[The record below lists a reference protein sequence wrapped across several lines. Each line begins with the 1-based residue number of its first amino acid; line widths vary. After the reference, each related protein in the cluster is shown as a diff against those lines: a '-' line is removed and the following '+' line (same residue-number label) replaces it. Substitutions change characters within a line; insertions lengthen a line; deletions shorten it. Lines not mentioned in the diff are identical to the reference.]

1 MRRARSD
8 GLSFAPSSNHK
19 EEITMRL
26 VRTMM
31 VGCLA
36 MLAAATDAPA
46 KHASHQLLAFGTMYG
61 VDGPFIGET
70 NAIRGVVG
78 DELPWEIGVGKGSL
92 TENGHLRIKVRG
104 LVFKDEPDV
113 PADKRGINDED
124 EFRALVS
131 CLTEQGTLVVPTTVT
146 TEGFPATRSGNADI
160 DARVT
165 LPNPCVAPIVF
176 VMSGS
181 EDKWFSVTG
190 FESAE

>member
-1 MRRARSD
+1 M
-8 GLSFAPSSNHK
+8 K
-19 EEITMRL
+19 L

-36 MLAAATDAPA
+36 MLAVATDAPA

-104 LVFKDEPDV
+104 LVFKDAPDV
-113 PADKRGINDED
+113 PADKRGINDEA

-131 CLTEQGTLVVPTTVT
+131 CLTEEGTAVATSNVMTT
-146 TEGFPATRSGNADI
+146 GFPATTSGNADI
-160 DARVT
+160 DATLV

-176 VMSGS
+176 VLSGS

-190 FESAE
+190 FESE